1 VATPVAIRT
10 GSGSNTMDDVRS
22 IHTQADFQVRASD
35 NTAVVH
41 NSKVKITGK
50 VNRAGPSCGFYADTI
65 EIAE

>member
-1 VATPVAIRT
+1 MDNLR
-10 GSGSNTMDDVRS
+10 SN
-22 IHTQADFQVRASD
+22 HTRPDFQVRASD
-35 NTAVVH
+35 NTAVAH